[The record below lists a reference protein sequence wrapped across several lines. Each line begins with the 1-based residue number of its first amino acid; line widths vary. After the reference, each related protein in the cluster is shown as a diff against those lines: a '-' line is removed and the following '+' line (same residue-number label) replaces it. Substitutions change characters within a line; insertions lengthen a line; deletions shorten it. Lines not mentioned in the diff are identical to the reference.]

1 MARIL
6 TTRVW
11 ILIIALF
18 LAVLAI
24 NPAPWASGIEVR
36 SIKEGSEL
44 GQAGLSSG
52 EIILA
57 INRQPITTLTDY
69 QNALSQ
75 LSFKEVIVTLET
87 DQGVITHTFL
97 GNPGFVTSNLTIVGL
112 EGNSSLK
119 KGMIIKKV
127 NGKEVTTDEEIQ
139 KLTKELVKKET
150 LVVKTNKGE
159 YAALITR
166 MPDITVRNA
175 QKTNINKGL
184 DLQGGS
190 RVIIRPVAENGT
202 TVDDRQ
208 LQDMIDVLSNRLNVY
223 GLADLKMRPA
233 ADLEGN
239 KFIVIEI
246 AGATREEVRELM
258 GQQGKFEARIGD
270 DVAFRGGQGDIPFV
284 CRNDGSCSGIRP
296 PCQQLAAD
304 QWSCN
309 FEFVISLSE
318 ASAKRHAQITQNL
331 DVNTSEFGGRYLS
344 KPLDLY
350 LDDQLVDSLQ
360 ISEDLKGR
368 ETTQIAISG
377 PGYGSSEQ
385 AAYDSALKQ
394 MNKLQTILITGSL
407 PVKIEIEKLD
417 TISPV
422 LGQEF
427 IKNSFLAGFIAIIA
441 VAAVIYIRYRRFKI
455 TIPIMIT
462 TISEVTLTLG
472 VAALMQWSM
481 DLASIAGIIAAV
493 GTGVNDQIV
502 ITDEVL
508 KGEQLLGWKE
518 RVKRA
523 FFIIMAA
530 YATTVAAMIP
540 LWGAGAGLVRGFA
553 VTTIIGVTVGV
564 FITRPAYAS
573 MIDRILNK

>member
-1 MARIL
+1 MAKMI

-18 LAVLAI
+18 LALLAI

-36 SIKEGSEL
+36 SVKEGSEIA
-44 GQAGLSSG
+44 QAGLKPG
-52 EIILA
+52 EIIQS
-57 INRQPITTLTDY
+57 INSQSIASLEEY
-69 QNALSQ
+69 QDALSK
-75 LSFKEVIVTLET
+75 LRFKEQTIQVET
-87 DQGVITHTFL
+87 DQGIIKHTFL
-97 GNPGFVTSNLTIVGL
+97 GSLGFVTSNATIIKV
-112 EGNSSLK
+112 EGNTSLK
-119 KGMIIKKV
+119 TGMIIQAI
-127 NGKEVTTDEEIQ
+127 NGQPITTDEDVQ
-139 KLTKELVKKET
+139 KIAKELIKKET
-150 LVVKTNKGE
+150 FTVKTNKGE
-159 YAALITR
+159 HATLISHL
-166 MPDITVRNA
+166 PDIIVRNA

-190 RVIIRPVAENGT
+190 RVIIRPVTENGT
-202 TVDDRQ
+202 VIDDRQ

-223 GLADLKMRPA
+223 GLSDLMMRPA
-233 ADLEGN
+233 SDLSGN

-246 AGATREEVRELM
+246 AGASREEVRELI
-258 GQQGKFEARIGD
+258 GQQGKFEAKIGD
-270 DVAFRGGQGDIPFV
+270 AVVFRGGDGDVPFV

-296 PCQQLAAD
+296 PCTEIAQE
-304 QWSCN
+304 QWVCN
-309 FEFVISLSE
+309 FQFAISLSE
-318 ASAKRHAQITQNL
+318 ASAKRHAEITNNIE
-331 DVNTSEFGGRYLS
+331 VNVTQSGGRYLS

-350 LDDQLVDSLQ
+350 LDDNLVDSLQ
-360 ISEDLKGR
+360 ISEDLRGR
-368 ETTQIAISG
+368 ETTQISISG
-377 PGYGSSEQ
+377 PGYGVTEQ
-385 AAYDSALKQ
+385 AAYDTALEQ
-394 MNKLQTILITGSL
+394 MNKLQTVLITGSL
-407 PVKIEIEKLD
+407 PLKIQIEKLD

-427 IKNSFLAGFIAIIA
+427 IKNSFLTGFIAILA
-441 VAAVIYIRYRRFKI
+441 VTAVIYMRYRRLII
-455 TIPIMIT
+455 TLPIMIT
-462 TISEVTLTLG
+462 VISEVTLTLG
-472 VAALMQWSM
+472 VAAVMQWSM

>member
-1 MARIL
+1 M
-6 TTRVW
+6 TTRLWV
-11 ILIIALF
+11 LITALL

-24 NPAPWASGIEVR
+24 NPTPWASGIEVR
-36 SIKEGSEL
+36 NVKESSEL
-44 GQAGLSSG
+44 GQAGIRSG
-52 EIILA
+52 ELILA
-57 INRQPITTLTDY
+57 INRQPVATITDY
-69 QNALSQ
+69 QTIINQ
-75 LSFKEVIVTLET
+75 LEFSEVTMTVET
-87 DQGVITHTFL
+87 DQGIIKHVFL
-97 GNPGFVTSNLTIVGL
+97 GDPGFVTQNLTIINV
-112 EGNSSLK
+112 EGNTSLK
-119 KGMIIKKV
+119 QGMVIQKI
-127 NGKEVTTDEEIQ
+127 NGQAVAADEEVQ
-139 KLTKELVKKET
+139 KITAALVKKET
-150 LVVKTNKGE
+150 LVIKTDKSE
-159 YAALITR
+159 YAILITQV
-166 MPDITVRNA
+166 PDMTVRAA
-175 QKTNINKGL
+175 QKTNINLGL

-190 RVIIRPVAENGT
+190 RVIIRPVTENAT
-202 TVDDRQ
+202 TVDDSQ

-233 ADLEGN
+233 SDLEGN

-246 AGATREEVRELM
+246 GGATREEVRELI
-258 GQQGKFEARIGD
+258 GQQGKFEAKIGNE
-270 DVAFRGGQGDIPFV
+270 VVFRGGQGDIPFV

-296 PCQQLAAD
+296 PCRQLSAD
-304 QWSCN
+304 QWVCT

-318 ASAKRHAQITQNL
+318 ASAKNHARITQNIE
-331 DVNTSEFGGRYLS
+331 VNTSESGARYLS
-344 KPLDLY
+344 QSLDLY
-350 LDDQLVDSLQ
+350 LDNTQVDSLQ

-377 PGYGSSEQ
+377 PGYGATEQ
-385 AAYDSALKQ
+385 AAYETALSQ
-394 MNKLQTILITGSL
+394 MNKLQTVLITGSL

-422 LGQEF
+422 LGKEF
-427 IKNSFLAGFIAIIA
+427 IKNSIVVGLIAILA
-441 VAAVIYIRYRRFKI
+441 VAVVIYIRYRKFQI

-462 TISEVTLTLG
+462 TLSEVILTLG
-472 VAALMQWSM
+472 TASIMQWSM

-508 KGEQLLGWKE
+508 KGESLLGWKE

-573 MIDRILNK
+573 MIDKILNK

>member
-1 MARIL
+1 MARLL

-18 LAVLAI
+18 LALLAI

-36 SIKEGSEL
+36 SVKEGSEVA
-44 GQAGLSSG
+44 QAGLRPG
-52 EIILA
+52 EIIHA
-57 INRQPITTLTDY
+57 VNRQPVSTLTDY
-69 QNALSQ
+69 QDILNQ
-75 LSFKEVIVTLET
+75 LSFNEVTIALET
-87 DQGVITHTFL
+87 DQGSLTHTFL
-97 GNPGFVTSNLTIVGL
+97 GNPGFITSNRTVVNV
-112 EGNSSLK
+112 EGNTSLK
-119 KGMIIKKV
+119 KGMIIEAI
-127 NGKEVTTDEEIQ
+127 NGKQITTDEEIQ
-139 KLTKELVKKET
+139 QIIKELIKKET
-150 LVVKTNKGE
+150 FIIKTNKGE
-159 YAALITR
+159 YATLISR
-166 MPDITVRNA
+166 MPDLTVRAA

-184 DLQGGS
+184 ELQGGS

-208 LQDMIDVLSNRLNVY
+208 IQDMIDVLSNRLNVY

-233 ADLEGN
+233 SDFEGN

-246 AGATREEVRELM
+246 AGASREEVRELI
-258 GQQGKFEARIGD
+258 GKQGKFEAKISD
-270 DVAFRGGQGDIPFV
+270 NVVFRGGQGDIPFV

-296 PCQQLAAD
+296 PCQQLASD
-304 QWSCN
+304 QWVCT
-309 FEFVISLSE
+309 FEFAITLSE
-318 ASAKRHAQITQNL
+318 TSAKRHADITSKI
-331 DVNTSEFGGRYLS
+331 DVNVSQSGAQYLS
-344 KPLDLY
+344 QPLDLY
-350 LDDQLVDSLQ
+350 LDDQLVESLQ
-360 ISEDLKGR
+360 ISADLKGR
-368 ETTQIAISG
+368 EATQIAISG
-377 PGYGSSEQ
+377 PGYGATEQ
-385 AAYDSALKQ
+385 AAYDTALQQ

-417 TISPV
+417 TISPM

-427 IKNSFLAGFIAIIA
+427 IKNSFMVGFIAILA
-441 VAAVIYIRYRRFKI
+441 VTAVIYLRYHKFAI
-455 TIPIMIT
+455 TIPIMVT
-462 TISEVTLTLG
+462 VISEVTLTLG
-472 VAALMQWSM
+472 MAALLQWSM

-553 VTTIIGVTVGV
+553 VTTVIGVTVGV

-573 MIDRILNK
+573 MIDKILNK

>member
-1 MARIL
+1 MAKLL

-18 LAVLAI
+18 LALLAI

-36 SIKEGSEL
+36 SVREGSEI
-44 GQAGLSSG
+44 GQTGISAG
-52 EIILA
+52 EIILS
-57 INRQPITTLTDY
+57 INRQPIKTLSDY
-69 QNALSQ
+69 QKAINQ
-75 LSFKEVIVTLET
+75 LDLKEVTVDFQT
-87 DQGVITHTFL
+87 DQGIIKHTFL
-97 GNPGFVTSNLTIVGL
+97 GNPGFVTVNLTVVDVQ
-112 EGNSSLK
+112 GNASLK
-119 KGMIIKKV
+119 KDMLIQSV
-127 NGKEVTTDEEIQ
+127 NGKAVTTDEEIQ
-139 KLTKELVKKET
+139 TFTKELVKKET
-150 LVVKTNKGE
+150 LVIQTNKGE
-159 YAALITR
+159 YAALVTHA
-166 MPDITVRNA
+166 PDITVRAA

-184 DLQGGS
+184 ELQGGS
-190 RVIIRPVAENGT
+190 RVIIRPVADNST
-202 TVDDRQ
+202 TIDDRQ
-208 LQDMIDVLSNRLNVY
+208 LQDMIAVLSNRLNVY

-233 ADLEGN
+233 SDLEGN

-246 AGATREEVRELM
+246 AGATREEVRELI
-258 GQQGKFEARIGD
+258 GQQGKFEAKIGND
-270 DVAFRGGQGDIPFV
+270 IVFRGGEGDIPFV

-296 PCQQLAAD
+296 PCQQLAEE
-304 QWSCN
+304 QWACT
-309 FEFVISLSE
+309 FEFVITLSE
-318 ASAKRHAQITQNL
+318 ASAKRHAEITRNL
-331 DVNTSEFGGRYLS
+331 PINTSEVGSRYLS
-344 KPLDLY
+344 QPLDLH

-360 ISEDLKGR
+360 IGADLQGR

-377 PGYGSSEQ
+377 PGYGATEQ
-385 AAYDSALKQ
+385 AAYDAALKQ
-394 MNKLQTILITGSL
+394 MNKLQTVLITGSL

-422 LGQEF
+422 LGKEF
-427 IKNSFLAGFIAIIA
+427 IKNSFIVGAIAIIA
-441 VAAVIYIRYRRFKI
+441 VTLVIYLRYRKLQI

-462 TISEVTLTLG
+462 TLSEVVLTLG
-472 VAALMQWSM
+472 TAALLQWSM

-508 KGEQLLGWKE
+508 KGEAMLGWKE

-573 MIDRILNK
+573 MIGRILNK

>member
-1 MARIL
+1 
-6 TTRVW
+6 
-11 ILIIALF
+11 
-18 LAVLAI
+18 
-24 NPAPWASGIEVR
+24 
-36 SIKEGSEL
+36 
-44 GQAGLSSG
+44 
-52 EIILA
+52 
-57 INRQPITTLTDY
+57 
-69 QNALSQ
+69 
-75 LSFKEVIVTLET
+75 
-87 DQGVITHTFL
+87 
-97 GNPGFVTSNLTIVGL
+97 
-112 EGNSSLK
+112 
-119 KGMIIKKV
+119 
-127 NGKEVTTDEEIQ
+127 
-139 KLTKELVKKET
+139 
-150 LVVKTNKGE
+150 
-159 YAALITR
+159 
-166 MPDITVRNA
+166 
-175 QKTNINKGL
+175 
-184 DLQGGS
+184 
-190 RVIIRPVAENGT
+190 
-202 TVDDRQ
+202 
-208 LQDMIDVLSNRLNVY
+208 
-223 GLADLKMRPA
+223 
-233 ADLEGN
+233 
-239 KFIVIEI
+239 
-246 AGATREEVRELM
+246 VRELI

-296 PCQQLAAD
+296 PCQQLAGD

-427 IKNSFLAGFIAIIA
+427 IKNSFLAGFIAILA

-508 KGEQLLGWKE
+508 KGEALLGWKE